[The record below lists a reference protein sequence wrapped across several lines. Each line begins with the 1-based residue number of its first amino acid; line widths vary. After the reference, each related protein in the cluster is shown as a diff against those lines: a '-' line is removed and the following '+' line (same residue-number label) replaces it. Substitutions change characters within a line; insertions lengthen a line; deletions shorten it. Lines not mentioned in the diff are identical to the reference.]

1 MSGQKTEHRIRFRAI
16 ATQISRLACIGTLA
30 LLLQPAAAQ
39 TQELNDDALAEVT
52 GQALIDVV
60 NTTFTSTPKHFI
72 DVSINPDNDWRRLD
86 RPQDVGKVN
95 SRIDPATG
103 RTIDDGYSID
113 GWPEYYDS
121 SSKSMKNIAG
131 PINFSKIR
139 IGADIN
145 IDADIGKLYLGGTP
159 FKANEDCT
167 VGSGCTLPTDGPSAD
182 TRGGWDLRQESIKW
196 TGYRDNPI
204 NILGIGYPNPYGQY
218 HPFHLKNP
226 YFEIASRTDPA
237 GKREVLGFRF
247 GFEEMDGMFGV
258 NFLTGTGRGFVTSNA
273 LGGLATATSTNYG
286 RRSSGDNL
294 LLQRPHFLDGLA
306 AFAALF
312 GIGDPIFPIVAG
324 DKGLTHTDAL
334 CVGRTPALGTC
345 SASSEPTRDF
355 WISVSKVDRL
365 LYPSTNPN
373 ENFPAQSGVW
383 LNLADN
389 VRAYNVKGMTGL
401 FAISNTYFLDP
412 NVRPKRW

>member
-1 MSGQKTEHRIRFRAI
+1 MKWCGLVRQQCGWMVVAGVMGMQQAWAEPQEMSDGELSEVSGQAMIEM
-16 ATQISRLACIGTLA
+16 
-30 LLLQPAAAQ
+30 
-39 TQELNDDALAEVT
+39 
-52 GQALIDVV
+52 V
-60 NTTFTSTPKHFI
+60 NTTFVTPPQHY
-72 DVSINPDNDWRRLD
+72 VNVAINPDNDYRRLD
-86 RPQDVGKVN
+86 RPEDVGKVN

-103 RTIDDGYSID
+103 RTIDDGYSLD
-113 GWPEYYDS
+113 GWPEVYDPV
-121 SSKSMKNIAG
+121 SKRMITLNG
-131 PINFSKIR
+131 PIKFSKMR
-139 IGADIN
+139 FGADIQ

-159 FKANEDCT
+159 FKANPGCLK
-167 VGSGCTLPTDGPSAD
+167 GGGCTLPEDGPSAS
-182 TRGGWDLRQESIKW
+182 TRGDWDLRQESIKW

-204 NILGIGYPNPYGQY
+204 EILGVGYPNPLGRY

-226 YFEIASRTDPA
+226 YFEIASRKNEQ
-237 GKREVLGFRF
+237 GKDEVLGFRL

-258 NFLTGTGRGFVTSNA
+258 NFITGTGRGFVTSRA
-273 LGGLATATSTNYG
+273 LGGLALATSTNYG

-306 AFAALF
+306 ALGSLLGISDPLF
-312 GIGDPIFPIVAG
+312 PVVAG

-345 SASSEPTRDF
+345 TASSEPTRDF
-355 WISVSKVDRL
+355 WISFSKVDRL
-365 LYPSTNPN
+365 MYPATNPN
-373 ENFPAQSGVW
+373 ENFPAQAGVW

>member
-1 MSGQKTEHRIRFRAI
+1 MSLEIFAPQNWKKGM
-16 ATQISRLACIGTLA
+16 A
-30 LLLQPAAAQ
+30 LGLLGVSLSVAAEP
-39 TQELNDDALAEVT
+39 QELSDGELSEVT
-52 GQALIDVV
+52 GQALMEVV
-60 NTTFTSTPKHFI
+60 NTTFVTPPQHYVNV
-72 DVSINPDNDWRRLD
+72 DINPENDWRRLD

-95 SRIDPATG
+95 SRIDPRTG
-103 RTIDDGYSID
+103 RTIDDGYSVD
-113 GWPEYYDS
+113 GWPEYYDPAT
-121 SSKSMKNIAG
+121 KSMKTING
-131 PINFSKIR
+131 PITFSKMR
-139 IGADIN
+139 FGADIN
-145 IDADIGKLYLGGTP
+145 IDADIGKLHLGGTP
-159 FKANEDCT
+159 FKANAGCT
-167 VGSGCTLPTDGPSAD
+167 IAAGNCTLPEDGPSAA
-182 TRGGWDLRQESIKW
+182 TRGDWDLRQEDIKW

-204 NILGIGYPNPYGQY
+204 NILGIGYPNPFGKY

-226 YFEIASRTDPA
+226 YFEIASRTDEA
-237 GKREVLGFRF
+237 GKKEVLGFRF

-258 NFLTGTGRGFVTSNA
+258 NFLTGTGRGFVTSKA

-294 LLQRPHFLDGLA
+294 LLQRPPLLDGLA

-312 GIGDPIFPIVAG
+312 GIGDPIFPIIAG

-345 SASSEPTRDF
+345 NASSEPTRDF

-365 LYPSTNPN
+365 MYPATNPN
-373 ENFPAQSGVW
+373 ENFPAQAGVW